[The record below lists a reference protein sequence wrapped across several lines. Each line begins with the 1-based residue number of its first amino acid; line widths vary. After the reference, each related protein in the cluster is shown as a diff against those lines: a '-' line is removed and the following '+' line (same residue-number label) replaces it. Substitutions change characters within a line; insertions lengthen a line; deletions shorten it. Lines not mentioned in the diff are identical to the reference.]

1 LSAIVSGLIPI
12 GAAIALGWVLRK
24 SALVPTDLWA
34 GINKIGYVALL
45 PALLY
50 KTIAEADLR
59 GLETGSFLI
68 AATLGFVS
76 MAGIALALK
85 PLLRTDGPSFTSVF
99 QGAIRWNGFIV
110 LALAQTALSSEAATL
125 VAIVFAPTVPLINVL
140 CVATLS
146 VWGSNEGS
154 VSVKRVAFRI
164 VTNPLIIGCLVGVL
178 AAALPPLRP
187 PLLLETADL
196 IGRAALPLILL
207 SVGAGLN
214 FSAIGQRPTLLVLAI
229 GLKLIAAP
237 ALFMLFGLM
246 LGASSEVIVVLA
258 AIGAAPGA
266 ASSYVLAKELG
277 GNAELTAGHVT
288 ATTLLAFVSIPLW
301 VAFAQ
306 NW

>member
-1 LSAIVSGLIPI
+1 M
-12 GAAIALGWVLRK
+12 GWTLRR
-24 SALVPTDLWA
+24 SALVPTALWA

-68 AATLGFVS
+68 AATLGFLS
-76 MAGIALALK
+76 MAAIALALK
-85 PLLRTDGPSFTSVF
+85 PLLRTDGPSYTSVF

-110 LALAQTALSSEAATL
+110 LALAQTALSPEAATL

-140 CVATLS
+140 CVAALS
-146 VWGSNEGS
+146 VWGSHEGT
-154 VSVKRVAFRI
+154 VSVRRVGFRI
-164 VTNPLIIGCLVGVL
+164 VTNPLIIGCIVGAL
-178 AAALPPLRP
+178 AAAIPALRP

-214 FSAIGQRPTLLVLAI
+214 FSAIGERPRLLVLAV
-229 GLKLIAAP
+229 GLKLIVAP
-237 ALFMLFGLM
+237 ALFMLLGRA
-246 LGASSEVIVVLA
+246 LGASAEVIVVLA

-277 GNAELTAGHVT
+277 GNADLTAGHVT
-288 ATTLLAFVSIPLW
+288 ATTLLAFISIPLW
-301 VAFAQ
+301 IAFAQ
-306 NW
+306 GY